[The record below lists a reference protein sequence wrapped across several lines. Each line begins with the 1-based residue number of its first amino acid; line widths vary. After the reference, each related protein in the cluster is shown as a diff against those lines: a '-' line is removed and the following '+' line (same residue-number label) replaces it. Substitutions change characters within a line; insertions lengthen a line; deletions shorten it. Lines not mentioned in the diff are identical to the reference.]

1 MKKRTI
7 ILIIVLIIFSIA
19 VTPKAFENDL
29 FTAIRCGNEIMQ
41 NGLHANGAYVWH
53 EGIEFDNIRW
63 LFDLIVTLIHNN
75 FGNFALYV
83 LNIIF
88 VFLYVITTYIYSRK
102 KGYSELYSFFAAIVF
117 MILFRQLVSLRAQI
131 MSYLL
136 VVFEYFILEAL
147 DKNGKNIYIFLLFI
161 ISILIANL
169 HGSMFIFY
177 LIMFLPYIAEGLL
190 HKLKIRDTKKIEIG
204 DNKHYRKILL
214 AFLVS
219 IIGGFINPNF
229 EAPFVYLIRTS
240 FNISYLSII
249 TELKPL
255 NISNSTTYICWIA
268 IIVMTIIVTDKKIRL
283 KNIFYFLGFLTLTL
297 SAVRMG
303 AFLVISTFFWVSDLF
318 HDYITKNELNI
329 GNKHLKTFIIVSII
343 LIIVLLSVASIIE
356 KMFKRYIDTDVFPVD
371 VANYILTNL
380 DYKNIRIYNS
390 FNTGSYLEM
399 MEIPAFIDSR
409 PEMYTKSFNNTDL
422 FKDYVLLTSGK
433 KSYREIFKTYDIT
446 HVLMEKD
453 NFLNKSMEY
462 DDHLK
467 IIYQDDIFVLYEV
480 VEKY

>member
-1 MKKRTI
+1 M
-7 ILIIVLIIFSIA
+7 
-19 VTPKAFENDL
+19 
-29 FTAIRCGNEIMQ
+29 
-41 NGLHANGAYVWH
+41 
-53 EGIEFDNIRW
+53 
-63 LFDLIVTLIHNN
+63 
-75 FGNFALYV
+75 
-83 LNIIF
+83 
-88 VFLYVITTYIYSRK
+88 
-102 KGYSELYSFFAAIVF
+102 
-117 MILFRQLVSLRAQI
+117 
-131 MSYLL
+131 
-136 VVFEYFILEAL
+136 
-147 DKNGKNIYIFLLFI
+147 
-161 ISILIANL
+161 
-169 HGSMFIFY
+169 
-177 LIMFLPYIAEGLL
+177 
-190 HKLKIRDTKKIEIG
+190 
-204 DNKHYRKILL
+204 LL

-283 KNIFYFLGFLTLTL
+283 KNILYFLGFLTLTL

-329 GNKHLKTFIIVSII
+329 ENKHLKTFIIVSII
-343 LIIVLLSVASIIE
+343 LIIVLLSAASIIE

-371 VANYILTNL
+371 AANYILTNL
-380 DYKNIRIYNS
+380 DYKNMRIYNS
-390 FNTGSYLEM
+390 FNTGSFLEM

-409 PEMYTKSFNNTDL
+409 PEMYTKSFNNTNL
-422 FKDYVLLTSGK
+422 FKDYVSLTSGK
-433 KSYREIFKTYDIT
+433 ISYREIFKTYDIT

-467 IIYQDDIFVLYEV
+467 VIYQDDIFVLYEV